1 MIDLLKNWIR
11 NVITIVIF
19 ANIIEL
25 LLPNSS
31 MRKYVKVVMG
41 FFILLTI
48 LNPLFKLL
56 NVDLSTF
63 SVFNNSDSQAKY
75 RSSYVE
81 GNALQKKNQQLVV
94 ATFEKHFAEQIKALV
109 LTQADVSDATVEVS
123 ADTQGKIE
131 HVLIH
136 LTLRKQGKNSATKT
150 SIAPIKEIKIGV
162 DTKASPKKQEARV
175 VASKRVE
182 EIQKQITQLVM
193 SFYNLKT
200 EEISFQ

>member
-63 SVFNNSDSQAKY
+63 SVFDISDSQARY

-81 GNALQKKNQQLVV
+81 GSALQKKNQQLVV

-109 LTQADVSDATVEVS
+109 LTQADVSAAKVEVS

-136 LTLRKQGKNSATKT
+136 LTLRKQGENSAAK
-150 SIAPIKEIKIGV
+150 SRIAPIKEIKIGV
-162 DTKASPKKQEARV
+162 DTKASQKKQEAQV
-175 VASKRVE
+175 VRSKRVQ
-182 EIQKQITQLVM
+182 EIQKQITKLVM
-193 SFYNLKT
+193 SIYNLKT